1 MPTGDAKVS
10 SVRTT
15 IRIDDALYRDVKQR
29 AAMSGRTVAAVL
41 EDAVRRGL
49 NPTDH
54 GSRDRFTVQTTGTG
68 GLRPGVDLSSNAAL
82 AEAMDDETSL
92 DAMR

>member
-1 MPTGDAKVS
+1 
-10 SVRTT
+10 
-15 IRIDDALYRDVKQR
+15 
-29 AAMSGRTVAAVL
+29 MSGRTLAAVL

-49 NPTDH
+49 NPRIKAQ
-54 GSRDRFTVQTTGTG
+54 RDRFTVQTTGTG

-92 DAMR
+92 DAMH